1 MVKGC
6 SAAPIDGRAPA
17 IDDAWLMDMRIGCV
31 LAICAAGVLSA
42 CSITRPLD
50 EYDEGPASPASDGGT
65 DSSVVGDVSEASTD
79 VVSEQAGCPSGFA
92 DCDQDPSNGCETD
105 LQTSASH
112 CGECQARC
120 ESDVWDVGCVQGA
133 CRVLSCPTG
142 LDDCNGSVTDW
153 CETSILMSAAHCG
166 GCNKPCPDGFS
177 CINGLCSCDSQKS
190 CDHGGGGSCMPAS
203 TGRLCR
209 CDQTV
214 CDPGEVC
221 LDGEVCGAP

>member
-1 MVKGC
+1 
-6 SAAPIDGRAPA
+6 
-17 IDDAWLMDMRIGCV
+17 MDMRIGCV

-42 CSITRPLD
+42 CSITRSLD
-50 EYDEGPASPASDGGT
+50 EYDEGSASPASDGGT
-65 DSSVVGDVSEASTD
+65 DSSIVGDASEASTD
-79 VVSEQAGCPSGFA
+79 VVSEQPAPDAVEDAVEEAGCPSGFA
-92 DCDQDPSNGCETD
+92 DCDQDPSNGCEAD
-105 LQTSASH
+105 LQTSNGH
-112 CGECQARC
+112 CGRCDTPC
-120 ESDVWDVGCVQGA
+120 ESDVWDAGCVQGV

-153 CETSILMSAAHCG
+153 CETNTLMSAVHCG
-166 GCNKPCPDGFS
+166 GCGQPCPDGFS

-214 CDPGEVC
+214 CEPGEVC